1 MKTSEILDKVTL
13 EFEGGGKLELSD
25 YTPYISNAEDDVKE
39 LSGGIK
45 DLFKLFYNISPDGLC
60 SREWNG
66 NEYEYIFISLDSIKN
81 IDDLS
86 IYTNNYDS
94 CLYFLYKLDNPD
106 VNNAIDNELNIF
118 NYPVPNKIEI
128 YQYNGL
134 YYFSNIVTVGGD
146 YGWEEVNVVDEEENT
161 ETYYIC
167 KLMQK

>member
-1 MKTSEILDKVTL
+1 MKTREILDKVTL
-13 EFEGGGKLELSD
+13 EFAGGGKLALSD
-25 YTPYISNAEDDVKE
+25 YAPYISNAEDEVKE
-39 LSGGIK
+39 LGGGIK

-60 SREWNG
+60 YREWNV
-66 NEYEYIFISLDSIKN
+66 NDYENTFISLDSIKN

-86 IYTNNYDS
+86 IYTNNYDR

-106 VNNAIDNELNIF
+106 INNVINNEMEIF
-118 NYPVPNKIEI
+118 NCPVPNKIEI

-134 YYFSNIVTVGGD
+134 YYFGDIVTVGSD

-167 KLMQK
+167 TLKQK